1 VKLYKSD
8 AYSPNSQ
15 ISYYLKGAVLAL
27 VLDLLLRRHVASLT
41 QVLQRLWQS
50 HGRWGKGYHESDLVQ
65 AFAHFHAPLSTLL
78 PQWLRSKEDPPL
90 HEYLADVGLELTPET
105 ETRLDLG
112 ASVEVKG
119 GQLWVQ
125 RVYRHGPASK
135 AGLMVGDE
143 LVALDAER
151 LRHSEDLVSLLDL
164 KRSGQQRQLL
174 IARDGQM
181 RNLTIIPASPSI
193 KAWTLGLVA
202 EQTEQTT
209 TQRNRWLSLQP
220 A

>member
-1 VKLYKSD
+1 
-8 AYSPNSQ
+8 
-15 ISYYLKGAVLAL
+15 
-27 VLDLLLRRHVASLT
+27 
-41 QVLQRLWQS
+41 
-50 HGRWGKGYHESDLVQ
+50 
-65 AFAHFHAPLSTLL
+65 
-78 PQWLRSKEDPPL
+78 
-90 HEYLADVGLELTPET
+90 
-105 ETRLDLG
+105 
-112 ASVEVKG
+112 
-119 GQLWVQ
+119 
-125 RVYRHGPASK
+125 
-135 AGLMVGDE
+135 
-143 LVALDAER
+143 
-151 LRHSEDLVSLLDL
+151 LLDL